1 MTTLFS
7 LAFTGIFL
15 AFIVAAVVGHVLLLR
30 EFVRPFARK
39 AKNPSSFQRPS
50 LQPGY

>member
-1 MTTLFS
+1 MQALFS
-7 LAFTGIFL
+7 IAFTGIFA

-30 EFVRPFARK
+30 DFARPLTGK
-39 AKNPSSFQRPS
+39 AAIPLPMPS